1 MSKGDSMDSFALLA
15 LLEAK
20 PGKEKEVEE
29 FLKSAQPMAAQE
41 PGTTTWYA
49 VKLGPARFGIFD
61 TFRDEA
67 GRDAH
72 LSGKIAEAL
81 MANAG
86 ELLAKAPQIEK
97 LEILASKSPSA

>member
-1 MSKGDSMDSFALLA
+1 MDRFALLA

-29 FLKSAQPMAAQE
+29 FLKSAQPLAARE

-49 VKLGPARFGIFD
+49 LKLGPNKFGIFD
-61 TFRDEA
+61 TFKQEE

-72 LSGKIAEAL
+72 LNGEIAKAL
-81 MANAG
+81 MAKAG
-86 ELLAKAPQIEK
+86 ELLAKPPQIEK
-97 LEILASKSPSA
+97 LDILAAKAAGA

>member
-1 MSKGDSMDSFALLA
+1 MDRFALLA

-20 PGKEKEVEE
+20 PGKETEVEE

-41 PGTTTWYA
+41 PGTSTWYA

-67 GRDAH
+67 GREAH
-72 LSGKIAEAL
+72 LSGEIAKAL
-81 MANAG
+81 MAN
-86 ELLAKAPQIEK
+86 
-97 LEILASKSPSA
+97 

>member
-1 MSKGDSMDSFALLA
+1 MDKFALLA

-29 FLKSAQPMAAQE
+29 FLKSAEPMAGQE

-49 VKLGPARFGIFD
+49 VKLGPSRFGIFD

-67 GRDAH
+67 GREAH
-72 LSGKIAEAL
+72 LSGEIAKAL

-86 ELLAKAPQIEK
+86 ELLARAPQIEK
-97 LEILASKSPSA
+97 LEILALKAPRS